1 MKKIAEILI
10 LLFVSFQAPAF
21 ELKSAA
27 LLNKMSM
34 TLTGKPAITAD
45 QIAISKLINQTDQ
58 KAFLVQKINQY
69 MTSSEY
75 AQKVVFNLY
84 ELFQFKNPESVRY
97 KLERY
102 AARTFAPYS
111 TNILFKS
118 LAESNL
124 SWDMILRS
132 KQYTLTTN
140 YLGMNSQLSNTDF
153 GFFGSVMDLPNPGDG
168 YANLD
173 KYTDLPLAP
182 KIIQFEQDDP
192 RIAGALTTAPFFT
205 RYATTGINK
214 NRRRAAAIFRI
225 FLCDSM
231 SAAIPAATGID
242 PALYDLLYPKNSSD
256 VRNSAGMTENEVR
269 AILNKNDQIHGTRA
283 DCRSCHY
290 KLDPMGSVFK
300 TSPASLGSMP
310 SPGALAYK
318 DSSGK
323 MINIPV
329 AGIGE
334 MAEVLTK
341 QDDYVKCQIKHFW
354 KWYIGV
360 DVPLTEQRM
369 TELRQ
374 TFESVNRRTNDFT
387 KSLLLS
393 KEFSMRELPNELRDL
408 AGNVKGFLQRCQS
421 CHSTSADYSGPD
433 LTKWP
438 LGSDQNNPKDN
449 NQYWIT
455 QISNSLDLDHQG
467 LNRDMPPAPKDGGF
481 IPSKHELDLIK
492 AWIKSGA
499 PDESGKP
506 QQAVQP

>member
-1 MKKIAEILI
+1 MKKISGILI
-10 LLFVSFQAPAF
+10 FLVCCFQAQAL

-34 TLTGKPAITAD
+34 TLTGKPAATAD
-45 QIAISKLINQTDQ
+45 QVAISKLPNQTEQKTFLDQ
-58 KAFLVQKINQY
+58 KMNQY
-69 MTSSEY
+69 MKTAEY

-97 KLERY
+97 LLQRY
-102 AARTFAPYS
+102 DARMYAPYS
-111 TNILFKS
+111 TNILFRS

-124 SWDMILRS
+124 SWDMILKS

-140 YLGMNSQLSNTDF
+140 YLGMYSQLSNTDF

-182 KIIQFEQDDP
+182 RNIRFDEDDP
-192 RIAGALTTAPFFT
+192 RIAGALTTPPFFT

-231 SAAIPAATGID
+231 SAAIPAAMGID
-242 PALYDLLYPKNSSD
+242 PALYDILYPKGDSG
-256 VRNSAGMTENEVR
+256 VGNSAGMTENEVR
-269 AILNKNDQIHGTRA
+269 AILNKDDQIHGTRA

-290 KLDPMGSVFK
+290 KLDPMGSVFT
-300 TSPASLGSMP
+300 TSSASLGSMP

-318 DSSGK
+318 NSSGK
-323 MINIPV
+323 MVNTPV
-329 AGIGE
+329 SGIGE

-341 QDDYVKCQIKHFW
+341 QDDYVRCQINHFW

-360 DVPLTEQRM
+360 DVPLTEERM

-374 TFESVNRRTNDFT
+374 TFEKVNRRTNDFT

-393 KEFSMRELPNELRDL
+393 KEFSVRELPNELRDL
-408 AGNVKGFLQRCQS
+408 ANNVKGFLQRCQS
-421 CHSTSADYSGPD
+421 CHNTSADYGGPD

-438 LGSDQNNPKDN
+438 MGSNQSDPKNN
-449 NQYWIT
+449 NQFWVT
-455 QISNSLDLDHQG
+455 QISESLDLSHQG
-467 LNRDMPPAPKDGGF
+467 LNRSMPPAPKDGGF
-481 IPSKHELDLIK
+481 IPSKHELNLIT
-492 AWIKSGA
+492 AWIKNGA
-499 PDESGKP
+499 PDETGKP